1 MRVLFIGDIIG
12 KSGRNVLK
20 GNLKELKKEYEVDVC
35 IANGENTASGI
46 GITCV
51 IAQELY
57 GYGVDI
63 ITTGNHVYS
72 KKEVFNFIESD
83 KNIVRPANYPEGAP
97 GQGSMVF
104 NTAKG
109 KLGVINLLGRIYMNP
124 CDCPFKAADREIE
137 EIKKQT
143 RMVFVDF
150 HAEAT
155 SEKAAL
161 AWYLDGRVSCVIG
174 THTHV
179 QTADERI
186 LDYGTAFISDAGM
199 TGPSD
204 GIIGVD
210 RDISI
215 RRFITCI
222 PEHFEVAKGIAQ
234 LNGVIID
241 IEENTGK
248 SIKIQRLDIRNI
260 DVYKEVG
267 ELKCLRKELTYLQ
280 GITEAEKAR

>member
-1 MRVLFIGDIIG
+1 MRVLFIGDIVG

-20 GNLKELKKEYEVDVC
+20 DKLKELKKVYEIDVC
-35 IANGENTASGI
+35 IANGENTAGGI
-46 GITCV
+46 GINCV

-57 GYGVDI
+57 GFGVDV
-63 ITTGNHVYS
+63 ITTGNHVWS
-72 KKEVFNFIESD
+72 KKEVFNFIDSD
-83 KNIVRPANYPEGAP
+83 RRIVRPANYPEGVP
-97 GQGSMVF
+97 GQGSLVF
-104 NTAKG
+104 NTEKG
-109 KLGVINLLGRIYMNP
+109 KLGVVNLLGRIYMDP
-124 CDCPFKAADREIE
+124 CDCPFKVADREIE
-137 EIKKQT
+137 AIKKQT

-161 AWYLDGRVSCVIG
+161 AWYLDGRVSCVVG

-186 LDYGTAFISDAGM
+186 LDCGTAFISDAGM

-210 RDISI
+210 REISI
-215 RRFITCI
+215 RRFLTRI
-222 PEHFEVAKGIAQ
+222 PEKYELQNGIAQ

-241 IEENTGK
+241 IDENTGK
-248 SIKIQRLDIRNI
+248 SLKIQRLDIRHIN
-260 DVYKEVG
+260 V
-267 ELKCLRKELTYLQ
+267 
-280 GITEAEKAR
+280 

>member
-1 MRVLFIGDIIG
+1 LRVLFIGDIVG
-12 KSGRNVLK
+12 KSGRNVLRDR
-20 GNLKELKKEYEVDVC
+20 LIELKRDNEIDVC
-35 IANGENTASGI
+35 IANGENSAGGI
-46 GITCV
+46 GINCV

-72 KKEVFNFIESD
+72 KKEVFNFIDSD
-83 KNIVRPANYPEGAP
+83 RRILRPANYPEGAP
-97 GQGSMVF
+97 GQGSVVIC
-104 NTAKG
+104 TEKG
-109 KLGVINLLGRIYMNP
+109 KLGIINLLGRVYMDL
-124 CDCPFKAADREIE
+124 CDCPFKTADRELE
-137 EIKKQT
+137 EVKKQT

-161 AWYLDGRVSCVIG
+161 AWYLDGRVSCVVG

-186 LDYGTAFISDAGM
+186 LDRGTAFMSDAGM
-199 TGPSD
+199 TGPSA

-210 RDISI
+210 REISI
-215 RRFITCI
+215 RRFITRI
-222 PEHFEVAKGIAQ
+222 PVKYEIQHGIAQ

-241 IEENTGK
+241 IDETSGK
-248 SIKIQRLDIRNI
+248 STRIQRLDIRNI
-260 DVYKEVG
+260 E
-267 ELKCLRKELTYLQ
+267 
-280 GITEAEKAR
+280 

>member
-12 KSGRNVLK
+12 KSGRNVLREH
-20 GNLKELKKEYEVDVC
+20 LKELKKEYDVDVC
-35 IANGENTASGI
+35 IANGENTAGGI
-46 GITCV
+46 GVTCV

-57 GYGVDI
+57 GFGVDI
-63 ITTGNHVYS
+63 ITTGNHVYA
-72 KKEVFNFIESD
+72 KKEVFNFIDTD
-83 KNIVRPANYPEGAP
+83 KKIVRPANYPEGAP
-97 GQGSMVF
+97 GQGSVIVD
-104 NTAKG
+104 NAKG
-109 KLGVINLLGRIYMNP
+109 KLGVINLMGRIYMDP
-124 CDCPFKAADREIE
+124 CDCPFKAADKEIE
-137 EIKKQT
+137 ELKKQT

-186 LDYGTAFISDAGM
+186 LNFGTAFITDAGM

-210 RDISI
+210 KDISI
-215 RRFITCI
+215 RRFISCI
-222 PEHFEVAKGIAQ
+222 PEHYEVAKGIAQ
-234 LNGVIID
+234 LNGVVID
-241 IEENTGK
+241 IDENTGK
-248 SIKIQRLDIRNI
+248 ANKIQRIDIKNI
-260 DVYKEVG
+260 N
-267 ELKCLRKELTYLQ
+267 
-280 GITEAEKAR
+280 